1 MSSYLSFQQSDISF
15 LTIKL
20 EVLTDLY
27 RKLDCIL
34 TKVNKSKNCELMTV
48 THSNSNHTKDIP
60 TTVEVWCKGM
70 NTSETV
76 VGLNIRM

>member
-1 MSSYLSFQQSDISF
+1 MSSYLSFQQIELLF

-27 RKLDCIL
+27 CKLVCSL
-34 TKVNKSKNCELMTV
+34 TKVNKSENSEVMTV